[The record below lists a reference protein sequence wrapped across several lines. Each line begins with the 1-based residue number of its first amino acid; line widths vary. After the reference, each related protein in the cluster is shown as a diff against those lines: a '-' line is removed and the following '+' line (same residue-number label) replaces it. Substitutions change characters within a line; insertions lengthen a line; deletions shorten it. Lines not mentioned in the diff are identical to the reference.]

1 VKTPAD
7 PSGGVTPD
15 SPAPTVPSDV
25 VGLPGRLAVLD
36 AAGSLVTVSPDG
48 SDEVMLADIEPGG
61 SQVRE
66 T

>member
-1 VKTPAD
+1 
-7 PSGGVTPD
+7 
-15 SPAPTVPSDV
+15 V

-36 AAGSLVTVSPDG
+36 AAGNLVTVSPDG

-66 T
+66 M